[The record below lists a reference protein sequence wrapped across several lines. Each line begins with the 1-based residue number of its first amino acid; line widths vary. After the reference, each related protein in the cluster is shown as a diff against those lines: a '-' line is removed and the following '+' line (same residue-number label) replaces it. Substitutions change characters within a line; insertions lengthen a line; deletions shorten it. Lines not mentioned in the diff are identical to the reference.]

1 MNNSEKLLKLT
12 QAIAQKTIKDKT
24 DKEVILKE
32 FKDKEKI
39 KALTNDERLKRIE
52 KLLGI

>member
-1 MNNSEKLLKLT
+1 MDNGEKLLKLIEKL
-12 QAIAQKTIKDKT
+12 AEKTMKDKT
-24 DKEVILKE
+24 DRESVLKE

-39 KALTNDERLKRIE
+39 KALTTDERLKRIE